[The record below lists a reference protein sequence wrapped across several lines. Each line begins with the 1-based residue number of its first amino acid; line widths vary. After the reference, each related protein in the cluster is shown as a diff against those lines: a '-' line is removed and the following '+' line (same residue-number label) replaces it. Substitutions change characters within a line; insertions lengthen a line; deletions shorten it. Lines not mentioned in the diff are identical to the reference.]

1 MKEIRAAARERM
13 KGHCRVCP
21 VCDGKA
27 CSGEVPGMGGLGTG
41 ASFRNNRE
49 ALNACKLNMT
59 ALHDAREPR
68 TNCTILGIDL
78 SFPVMAAPIG
88 GVSFNMSDAMSEDD
102 YIFAILEGS
111 RAAGVIGCTGDG
123 VPPFII
129 DAAVKALKAC
139 NGHGIPF
146 IKPWEGKE
154 LFEKIDRVLA
164 DGSPILGV
172 DVDAAGLITLRKMG
186 RPVMPMSVTE
196 LETVVRYVHDM
207 GRKFIVKGIMTPDDA
222 HRAIDAGCDAIVV
235 SNHGGRVLDHCP
247 GTATVLPAI
256 ADAVRGKITILA
268 DGAVRDGVDVL
279 KMLALGADAVLV
291 GRPLCIAA
299 IGGGVE
305 GVTKYW
311 QQMQGQLVQAML
323 LTGCASLAG
332 EELRL
337 TTMEYKLLCLLAR
350 NTGKVLT
357 HKYIIQ
363 KVWGSSWGNDVGTLR
378 VLMATL
384 RKKLEAAPDSPQYIQ
399 THIGIG
405 YRMLKIEET
414 L

>member
-1 MKEIRAAARERM
+1 MSVTTLLAISLGAILTNNFIFSQFL
-13 KGHCRVCP
+13 GICP
-21 VCDGKA
+21 FLGVSKKIDTA
-27 CSGEVPGMGGLGTG
+27 IGMGAAVTFVMGL
-41 ASFRNNRE
+41 ASAFCY
-49 ALNACKLNMT
+49 LINMVLVSLHLEFMQTVAYILVIAGLVQFVEMFLKKNIPTLYT
-59 ALHDAREPR
+59 ALGVYLPLIT

-323 LTGCASLAG
+323 LTGCASLADVR
-332 EELRL
+332 E
-337 TTMEYKLLCLLAR
+337 
-350 NTGKVLT
+350 
-357 HKYIIQ
+357 HII
-363 KVWGSSWGNDVGTLR
+363 
-378 VLMATL
+378 
-384 RKKLEAAPDSPQYIQ
+384 
-399 THIGIG
+399 
-405 YRMLKIEET
+405 YRG
-414 L
+414 